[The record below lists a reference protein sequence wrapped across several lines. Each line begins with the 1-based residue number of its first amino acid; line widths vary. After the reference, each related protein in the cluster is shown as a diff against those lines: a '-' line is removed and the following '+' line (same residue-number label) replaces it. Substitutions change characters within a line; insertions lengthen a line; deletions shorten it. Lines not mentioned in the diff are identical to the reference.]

1 MLKIDNLNEII
12 EFSKSLNV
20 LYVEDNEE
28 TSIQGLKLLKNFFE
42 NITLAYNGLEGL
54 KEFEENRFDLI
65 LSDINMP
72 KLDGLSMIEKIREKD
87 RNISCLIVSAHDE
100 TLHFTQAIKLGVNGF
115 LLKPIQYELFI
126 ETMVKVITS
135 IQVSKALKDIEEK
148 NKKLS
153 VLGQMMDS
161 IAHQWKQPLSLIA
174 MVPTNLEAKI
184 QNGIGITNE
193 DITYSNTIIK
203 NQTDHLIETVNDF
216 RTFFHPRDDQKIVIV
231 KDVITSVLSIM
242 HVILVKENINIDTT
256 YPKDIKIN
264 MIPSELKHIFI
275 NLINNSKDA
284 FLGIKRKQNKNINI
298 DISENEN
305 KVIIDYRDNAGGIAL
320 NIIDN
325 IFDLDFTTKEEYL
338 GTGTGLY
345 LVKQIVE
352 KYDGV
357 IQSKNINEGINFTIY
372 FNK

>member
-28 TSIQGLKLLKNFFE
+28 TSIQGLKLLKNFFD

-100 TLHFTQAIKLGVNGF
+100 TLHFTQSIKLGVNGF

-135 IQVSKALKDIEEK
+135 IQVTKALKDIEEK

-153 VLGQMMDS
+153 VLAQMMDS

-184 QNGIGITNE
+184 QNGIEITNE

-203 NQTDHLIETVNDF
+203 NQTNHLIETVNDF
-216 RTFFHPRDDQKIVIV
+216 RTFFHPRDDEKIVIV
-231 KDVITSVLSIM
+231 KDVITSVLSLM
-242 HVILVKENINIDTT
+242 NVILVKENINIETT

-305 KVIIDYRDNAGGIAL
+305 EVILDYKDNAGGIAL

-352 KYDGV
+352 KYDG
-357 IQSKNINEGINFTIY
+357 IIEAKNINEGINFTIY